1 MTAEK
6 FLFICTHNR
15 CRSILSEAI
24 ANHLAQGKIIAY
36 SAGSQP
42 VGEVH
47 PLSIK
52 YLQAR
57 DIPTD
62 GLKSQSW
69 DEFEHVEP
77 DVVITVCDSAANEQ
91 CPVWLGNCV
100 KVHWGLPDPSKLE
113 GSEEDI
119 RNAFYAVIDTIESRI
134 QKLLALNLDELSA
147 NELQNCLN
155 AISEKTQS

>member
-1 MTAEK
+1 MKPKK

-24 ANHLAQGKIIAY
+24 SNHLAKGKILAY

-42 VGEVH
+42 AGQVH

-52 YLQAR
+52 YL
-57 DIPTD
+57 DEKGIPTE

-69 DEFEHVEP
+69 DDFELVEP

-91 CPVWLGNCV
+91 CPVWFGNCI
-100 KVHWGLPDPSKLE
+100 KAHWGLPDPSKLE
-113 GSEEDI
+113 GSEEEVKK
-119 RNAFYAVIDTIESRI
+119 AFFVVMATIESRI
-134 QKLLALNLDELSA
+134 QQVLALNLDEMSDS
-147 NELQNCLN
+147 ELQNSLN
-155 AISEKTQS
+155 KIA

>member
-1 MTAEK
+1 MTAKK

-24 ANHLAQGKIIAY
+24 TNHLAEGKVIAY

-57 DIPTD
+57 GIPTD
-62 GLKSQSW
+62 GLKSMSW
-69 DEFEHVEP
+69 DAFEDVEP
-77 DVVITVCDSAANEQ
+77 DVVITVCDNAANEQ
-91 CPVWLGNCV
+91 CPVWFGNCI

-119 RNAFYAVIDTIESRI
+119 KKAFDAVMDTIESRI
-134 QKLLALNLDELSA
+134 QKLLTLNFDELSA
-147 NELQNCLN
+147 SELENHLI
-155 AISEKTQS
+155 AISDETQS